1 MDSLPCLE
9 IGAARD
15 DAEMVVLLMH
25 GLGADANDFGE
36 MAQALCQAAEP
47 RKWRFVLPNA
57 PSIPVTING
66 GMRMPAWYD
75 LLDLSHPRA
84 VNWDTVNDSAMVIE
98 ALLLEETAST
108 VVLAGFSQGAAMALH
123 VGLRQASR
131 VHGVLMMSGYLLESE
146 EHLCPRAT
154 EARPIGL
161 FHGTDDS
168 MVPIAAAERT
178 VEALTEAGHV
188 ATFKSYDG
196 MEHSVCDEEVRDVF
210 AWLSGLV

>member
-25 GLGADANDFGE
+25 GLGADANDFGD

-123 VGLRQASR
+123 VGLRQALAST
-131 VHGVLMMSGYLLESE
+131 
-146 EHLCPRAT
+146 A
-154 EARPIGL
+154 
-161 FHGTDDS
+161 F
-168 MVPIAAAERT
+168 
-178 VEALTEAGHV
+178 
-188 ATFKSYDG
+188 
-196 MEHSVCDEEVRDVF
+196 
-210 AWLSGLV
+210 

>member
-25 GLGADANDFGE
+25 GLGADANDFGD

-75 LLDLSHPRA
+75 LLDLFHRLDVSSITDYLSH
-84 VNWDTVNDSAMVIE
+84 
-98 ALLLEETAST
+98 LLFVSRSSST
-108 VVLAGFSQGAAMALH
+108 HFLTIIFH
-123 VGLRQASR
+123 K
-131 VHGVLMMSGYLLESE
+131 
-146 EHLCPRAT
+146 CPYF
-154 EARPIGL
+154 L
-161 FHGTDDS
+161 
-168 MVPIAAAERT
+168 
-178 VEALTEAGHV
+178 
-188 ATFKSYDG
+188 
-196 MEHSVCDEEVRDVF
+196 
-210 AWLSGLV
+210 